1 MPAIET
7 QADADEKMVDLPS
20 TGASVDVTLDDT
32 EVKVNKEDDT
42 EVINES
48 KEVIIE
54 GKKETASE
62 GEMEDYGKKVQSR
75 IDKLTK
81 KVREA
86 ERREHLPD
94 EKVLER
100 LPDPTGWRMLVLP
113 YKGQGKTKGG
123 VILTDKHVEERSY
136 TTVTALVLK
145 MGPDCYTDEKRYPK
159 GPWCKKGDWI
169 IFGRYAGSRFGIEG
183 GEVRI
188 LNEDEI
194 IAVVKDPED
203 ILQYK

>member
-1 MPAIET
+1 MEIPKRRFALEEKDLSIE
-7 QADADEKMVDLPS
+7 ADANNKIAEEKENRFVAKIQQEAL
-20 TGASVDVTLDDT
+20 
-32 EVKVNKEDDT
+32 
-42 EVINES
+42 NEI
-48 KEVIIE
+48 K
-54 GKKETASE
+54 
-62 GEMEDYGKKVQSR
+62 
-75 IDKLTK
+75 
-81 KVREA
+81 
-86 ERREHLPD
+86 HLPTD
-94 EKVLER
+94 KILDR
-100 LPDPTGWRMLVLP
+100 LPNPTGWRILVLP

-123 VILTDKHVEERSY
+123 IILSDTTIEERGF

-145 MGPDCYTDEKRYPK
+145 VGPDAYRDTERFPN

-188 LNEDEI
+188 LNDDEI

>member
-1 MPAIET
+1 MTEKELPKRVFALEEK
-7 QADADEKMVDLPS
+7 DLSVEADENN
-20 TGASVDVTLDDT
+20 
-32 EVKVNKEDDT
+32 KVAEEKENKFL
-42 EVINES
+42 
-48 KEVIIE
+48 
-54 GKKETASE
+54 KKIQQEA
-62 GEMEDYGKKVQSR
+62 
-75 IDKLTK
+75 TK
-81 KVREA
+81 DI
-86 ERREHLPD
+86 EHLPD
-94 EKVLER
+94 EKIIER
-100 LPDPTGWRMLVLP
+100 LPDPTGWRLLVLP

-123 VILTDKHVEERSY
+123 VILADQTMEERSY
-136 TTVTALVLK
+136 TTVTGLVLK
-145 MGPDCYTDEKRYPK
+145 IGPDCYKDETRYPN

>member
-1 MPAIET
+1 MTESELPKRVFALEEK
-7 QADADEKMVDLPS
+7 DLSVEADENN
-20 TGASVDVTLDDT
+20 
-32 EVKVNKEDDT
+32 KVAEEKENKFLKKIQED
-42 EVINES
+42 
-48 KEVIIE
+48 
-54 GKKETASE
+54 A
-62 GEMEDYGKKVQSR
+62 
-75 IDKLTK
+75 TK
-81 KVREA
+81 DIQ
-86 ERREHLPD
+86 HLPT

-123 VILTDKHVEERSY
+123 VILTDETMQERGY
-136 TTVTALVLK
+136 TTVTGLVLK
-145 MGPDCYTDEKRYPK
+145 LGPDCYKDKERFPN
-159 GPWCKKGDWI
+159 GPWCKVNDWI

>member
-1 MPAIET
+1 MTEKELPKRVFALEEK
-7 QADADEKMVDLPS
+7 DLSVEADENN
-20 TGASVDVTLDDT
+20 
-32 EVKVNKEDDT
+32 KVAEEKENKFL
-42 EVINES
+42 
-48 KEVIIE
+48 
-54 GKKETASE
+54 KKIQQEA
-62 GEMEDYGKKVQSR
+62 
-75 IDKLTK
+75 TK
-81 KVREA
+81 DI
-86 ERREHLPD
+86 EHLPD
-94 EKVLER
+94 EKIIER
-100 LPDPTGWRMLVLP
+100 LPDPTGWRLLVLP

-123 VILTDKHVEERSY
+123 IILADQTMEERSY
-136 TTVTALVLK
+136 TTVTGLVLK
-145 MGPDCYTDEKRYPK
+145 IGPDCYKDETRYPN